1 MTFDGKTKVMKSGRT
16 TETTY
21 GELTDDSLSI
31 KVPVDTSCLSKGYI
45 HFFNCY
51 AIKNIAGKEAFFS
64 QGDSGSG
71 VFVEEED
78 TTFKPLGIAFASLLS
93 QTAVCK
99 IDTIVNKLDLTI
111 VRYKIKEDET
121 PSSETK
127 NTPQK
132 IRSEPMECA

>member
-1 MTFDGKTKVMKSGRT
+1 MTFDGKTKVMKLGRT
-16 TETTY
+16 TEKTF

-45 HFFNCY
+45 DFFNCY

-71 VFVEEED
+71 VFVEEKD
-78 TTFKPLGIAFASLLS
+78 TPLKPLGIAFASLLS

-99 IDTIVNKLDLTI
+99 VDTIVNKLDLTI
-111 VRYKIKEDET
+111 VRYTRTEDET
-121 PSSETK
+121 SSSETK
-127 NTPQK
+127 NTPK
-132 IRSEPMECA
+132 KLRSEPMECA

>member
-1 MTFDGKTKVMKSGRT
+1 MTFDGKTKVMKLGRT
-16 TETTY
+16 TEKTF

-45 HFFNCY
+45 DFFNCY

-71 VFVEEED
+71 VFVEEKD
-78 TTFKPLGIAFASLLS
+78 TPLKPLGIAFASLLS

-111 VRYKIKEDET
+111 VRYTRTEDET
-121 PSSETK
+121 SSSETK
-127 NTPQK
+127 NTPK
-132 IRSEPMECA
+132 KLRSEPMECA

>member
-1 MTFDGKTKVMKSGRT
+1 MKLGRT
-16 TETTY
+16 TEKTF

-45 HFFNCY
+45 DFFNCY

-71 VFVEEED
+71 VFVEEKD
-78 TTFKPLGIAFASLLS
+78 TPLKPLGIVFASLLS

-111 VRYKIKEDET
+111 VRYTRTEDET
-121 PSSETK
+121 SSSETK
-127 NTPQK
+127 NTPK
-132 IRSEPMECA
+132 KLRSEPMECA

>member
-1 MTFDGKTKVMKSGRT
+1 MKLGRT
-16 TETTY
+16 TEKTF

-45 HFFNCY
+45 DFFNCY

-64 QGDSGSG
+64 PGDSGSG
-71 VFVEEED
+71 VFVEEKD
-78 TTFKPLGIAFASLLS
+78 TPLKPLGIAFASLLS

-111 VRYKIKEDET
+111 VRYTRTEDET
-121 PSSETK
+121 SSSETK
-127 NTPQK
+127 NTPK
-132 IRSEPMECA
+132 KLRSEPMECA

>member
-1 MTFDGKTKVMKSGRT
+1 MKLGRT
-16 TETTY
+16 TEKTF

-45 HFFNCY
+45 DFFNCY

-71 VFVEEED
+71 VFVEEKD
-78 TTFKPLGIAFASLLS
+78 TPLKPLGIAFASLLS

-111 VRYKIKEDET
+111 VRYTRTEDET
-121 PSSETK
+121 SSSETK
-127 NTPQK
+127 NTPK
-132 IRSEPMECA
+132 KLRSEPMECA